1 MSSIVPSPTVHG
13 FWESFYKDLEEYLQ
27 EAAPD
32 IAEIGAMASGS
43 ARITER
49 GEAYD
54 PASELLPVISL
65 YPPKAGDAV
74 LVTKMADG
82 SEVVLGSIATGAEP
96 DPISQAQA
104 DARYPLLGSYDI
116 PQFGGDY
123 AAGATT
129 ASTTSTSTYANAF
142 GFTIATVPA
151 ATYSV
156 LVIASGIFKHSAA
169 GGQIDVRPQVDVS
182 TDYPGTVKTINPNS
196 AANGEM
202 VLSVSEVITGIV
214 RASAG
219 FMTVRLQYKSNTAG
233 TSSVRNVSVAG
244 LVIRTA

>member
-1 MSSIVPSPTVHG
+1 MSQVPSKAVHN
-13 FWESFYKDLEEYLQ
+13 FWESIYGDIREFLEEV
-27 EAAPD
+27 APD
-32 IAEIGAMASGS
+32 VAEVGAMSLGS
-43 ARITER
+43 ARIIER
-49 GEAYD
+49 GESYD
-54 PASELLPVISL
+54 SNSELLPVISL

-74 LVTKMADG
+74 FIGKLADG
-82 SEVVLGSIATGAEP
+82 SEFVLGKVATAAEP
-96 DPISQAQA
+96 DPISQAEA
-104 DARYPLLGSYDI
+104 DARYPQLGSYDI
-116 PQFGGDY
+116 PQIGGDY

-129 ASTTSTSTYANAF
+129 ASTTSTSTYANAY

-169 GGQIDVRPQVDVS
+169 GGQIDIRPQVDVS